1 MISFDTNVLFP
12 AVDPSNPHHSRSLD
26 FMGSLGEREDV
37 LVSEFALVELYG
49 LLRNPAV
56 VAKPLS
62 ATESVG
68 ICQTI
73 RNHPRWRIVGFGRES
88 RSLHD
93 HLWKKASIDSF
104 PRRRIYDLRM
114 ALSLVEQGVTDFA
127 TVNTKD
133 FVNAGFLKV
142 WNPFSGQQ

>member
-12 AVDPSNPHHSRSLD
+12 AVDPSNPLHASALEFMRSL
-26 FMGSLGEREDV
+26 GAREDV

-62 ATESVG
+62 AAESVG
-68 ICQTI
+68 ICQKF
-73 RNHPRWRIVGFGRES
+73 RHHPRWRVAGFGPES

-93 HLWKKASIDSF
+93 NLWKKASTDAF
-104 PRRRIYDLRM
+104 PRRRIYDIRM
-114 ALSLVEQGVTDFA
+114 ALSLVEQGVTEFA

-133 FVNAGFLKV
+133 FENVGFLKV
-142 WNPFSGQQ
+142 WNPFASH